1 MTTGHAVVTTEV
13 MMPGDGGEMQTWVSR
28 PDSPGRFPALVM
40 LHPSFAPPNDDF
52 RNAAVR
58 LAGEGFTTVAYNWMT
73 HERDPSDSALLTS
86 LEECARYLA
95 AQPYVEPEQLA
106 IAGFCGGG
114 VHALLTLARLS
125 NFTAGVLFH
134 GGAFRR
140 ELTPEHP
147 VHPFDLASDIDAP
160 VLMLHGAADTISPIE
175 KIYEFATRMNEL
187 GKEFELKVY
196 SGTDHAFVMPG
207 SERYREQ
214 PSEDA
219 YRETVSFL
227 RRIYGGA

>member
-1 MTTGHAVVTTEV
+1 MTTGRAVVTTEV
-13 MMPGDGGEMQTWVSR
+13 MVPGDAGGMQAWISR
-28 PDSPGRFPALVM
+28 PKGRGRFPALVM
-40 LHPSFAPPNDDF
+40 LHPSFSPPNQDF
-52 RNAAVR
+52 KDAAVR
-58 LAGEGFTTVAYNWMT
+58 LAGEGLVAVAYNWMT
-73 HERDPSDSALLTS
+73 HGSDPSDDALETS

-114 VHALLTLARLS
+114 THALLTLARLS
-125 NFTAGVLFH
+125 NFTAGVIFH

-147 VHPFDLASDIDAP
+147 VHPFDLASDVDAP
-160 VLMLHGAADTISPIE
+160 LLMLHGASDHISPVD
-175 KIYEFATRMNEL
+175 KIYEYATRMNEL

-207 SERYREQ
+207 SPYYRREQ
-214 PSEDA
+214 SEDA
-219 YRETVSFL
+219 YREAVSFL
-227 RRIYGGA
+227 RRTYAGA

>member
-1 MTTGHAVVTTEV
+1 MTTGNAVVTTEV
-13 MMPGDGGEMQTWVSR
+13 MLPGDGREMQAWISR
-28 PDSPGRFPALVM
+28 PDVPGRFPALVM

-58 LAGEGFTTVAYNWMT
+58 IAREGFVAVAYNWMT
-73 HERDPSDSALLTS
+73 YEKDPSDQT
-86 LEECARYLA
+86 LETVLEVCARELA
-95 AQPYVEPEQLA
+95 TLPYVEPEQLA
-106 IAGFCGGG
+106 IGGFCGGG

-125 NFTAGVLFH
+125 SYTAGVLFH

-140 ELTPEHP
+140 TLTPEHP

-160 VLMLHGAADTISPIE
+160 VLMLHGAADSISPID
-175 KIYEFATRMNEL
+175 KIYQFATRMNEL

-207 SERYREQ
+207 SERYRERA
-214 PSEDA
+214 SEDA
-219 YRETVSFL
+219 YREAVSFL
-227 RRIYGGA
+227 KRTYARA

>member
-1 MTTGHAVVTTEV
+1 
-13 MMPGDGGEMQTWVSR
+13 
-28 PDSPGRFPALVM
+28 M
-40 LHPSFAPPNDDF
+40 LHPSFSPPNQDF
-52 RNAAVR
+52 KDAAVR
-58 LAGEGFTTVAYNWMT
+58 LAGEGFVAVAYNWMT
-73 HERDPSDSALLTS
+73 YEKDPSDQTLETALGD
-86 LEECARYLA
+86 CARYLA
-95 AQPYVEPEQLA
+95 AQPYVEPEHLA

-125 NFTAGVLFH
+125 NYTAGVLFH

-160 VLMLHGAADTISPIE
+160 VLMLHGAADSVSPID
-175 KIYEFATRMNEL
+175 KVYAFATRMNEL

-207 SERYREQ
+207 SERYRERA
-214 PSEDA
+214 SEDA
-219 YRETVSFL
+219 YREAVSFL
-227 RRIYGGA
+227 KRTYASA